1 MRNLIPV
8 VLLALSA
15 CTVSVTKEEIAA
27 AHFGAAPTNYERSI
41 RAIMASRIDAGSAK
55 FRFIKP
61 AKGFGMIN
69 GKRFGWIVK
78 AYINAKNNKGEY
90 VGELTYYF
98 LFADGKSWDVTDGF
112 NLGRARFIEPPK
124 E

>member
-1 MRNLIPV
+1 MKAFLSV
-8 VLLALSA
+8 VLLALAA

-27 AHFGAAPTNYERSI
+27 ARFGAPPKNVERSI
-41 RAIMASRIDAGSAK
+41 RSILASRIDAGSAK
-55 FRFIKP
+55 YRILAP
-61 AKGFGMIN
+61 AKGFAMVN

-90 VGELTYYF
+90 IGELTYYF
-98 LFADGKSWDVTDGF
+98 LFADGKSWDVTDGY